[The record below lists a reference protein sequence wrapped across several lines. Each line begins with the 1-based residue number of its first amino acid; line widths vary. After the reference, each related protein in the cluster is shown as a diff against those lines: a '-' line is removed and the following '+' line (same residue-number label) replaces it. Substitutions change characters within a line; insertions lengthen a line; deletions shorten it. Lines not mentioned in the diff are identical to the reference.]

1 MGDKGTHR
9 NWNASSKRERSP
21 LSADFRRSSTLADS
35 CSPMAES
42 SGEVDGQLT
51 YGRKSTSS
59 SAINCGMSVKPPSS
73 SESYAAAATAKK
85 ENNNEKTKERAA
97 KMSCAYLKLPMTTG
111 DASMCKLGWSVSGSG
126 HLGNAQWFW

>member
-73 SESYAAAATAKK
+73 SESYAAAATTAKK
-85 ENNNEKTKERAA
+85 KKQQPENKRKSRKDELRIFEAA
-97 KMSCAYLKLPMTTG
+97 DDDG
-111 DASMCKLGWSVSGSG
+111 
-126 HLGNAQWFW
+126 